1 MCGGADFASAILA
14 VRKTLRRS
22 IMPAQKPDATLDA
35 LNEATPEF
43 EDRQPPRVVIKF
55 GALSDCG
62 KLRDNNEDHYLVARL
77 AKSIQVCKTSLPEP
91 KSAVCPEEDGYLIV
105 VADGMGGEAAGER
118 ASALAVESIEAFAS
132 STLKWFL
139 HSTDGEEKEL
149 VSELRHSLE
158 QADRIVVS
166 RGANYPAFYK
176 MGTTLTM
183 AYSVGTD
190 LFIVHAGDSRA
201 YLYRDGELRQLTSDH
216 TLAQLLI
223 DSGTISPEQAKRHQ
237 ARNVV
242 TNAIGGANEGVFAEI
257 HKINIRDGDILLL
270 CTDGLTEPVSD
281 EAIGEVLDKYADP
294 QEACGRLVDLALDG
308 GGPDNVTAVVVR
320 YRVEQ

>member
-1 MCGGADFASAILA
+1 
-14 VRKTLRRS
+14 
-22 IMPAQKPDATLDA
+22 MPARETHTTLDA

-43 EDRQPPRVVIKF
+43 DARQPPRVAIRF

-62 KLRDNNEDHYLVARL
+62 KVRDNNEDHYLVARL
-77 AKSIQVCKTSLPEP
+77 AKSIQVCKTSLPGP
-91 KSAVCPEEDGYLIV
+91 NGAVSPEEEGYLIV

-118 ASALAVESIEAFAS
+118 ASALAVESIEAFAL

-139 HSTDGEEKEL
+139 HGSGGDEKEL
-149 VSELRHSLE
+149 VNELRHSLE

-166 RGANYPAFYK
+166 QGENYPAHYR

-190 LFIVHAGDSRA
+190 LFVVHAGDSRA
-201 YLYRDGELRQLTSDH
+201 CLFRDGELRQLTNDH
-216 TLAQLLI
+216 TLAQLLV
-223 DSGTISPEQAKRHQ
+223 DAGTISPEQAKRHQ
-237 ARNVV
+237 GRNVV
-242 TNAIGGANEGVFAEI
+242 TNAIGGAREGVFAEI
-257 HKINIRDGDILLL
+257 HKLKIQDGDILLL

-281 EAIGEVLDKYADP
+281 EAIGDVLVEYVDP
-294 QEACGRLVDLALDG
+294 QEACGRLVDLALDA

-320 YRVEQ
+320 YRVDQ

>member
-1 MCGGADFASAILA
+1 MRA
-14 VRKTLRRS
+14 RE
-22 IMPAQKPDATLDA
+22 PHATLDA
-35 LNEATPEF
+35 LNEATPEID
-43 EDRQPPRVVIKF
+43 DRQPSRVAIQF

-62 KLRDNNEDHYLVARL
+62 KVRDNNEDHYLVARL

-91 KSAVCPEEDGYLIV
+91 ESTLSPEEDGYLIV

-118 ASALAVESIEAFAS
+118 ASALAVESIEAFAL

-139 HSTDGEEKEL
+139 HSTSGEEKEL
-149 VSELRHSLE
+149 VNELRQSLE

-166 RGANYPAFYK
+166 RGENHPAFYK

-183 AYSVGTD
+183 GYSVGTD

-201 YLYRDGELRQLTSDH
+201 YLFRDGRLRQLTSDH
-216 TLAQLLI
+216 TLAQLLL
-223 DSGTISPEQAKRHQ
+223 DAGTISPEQAKRHKG
-237 ARNVV
+237 RNVV
-242 TNAIGGANEGVFAEI
+242 TNAIGGASEGVFAEI
-257 HKINIRDGDILLL
+257 HKVNIRDGDILLF

-281 EAIGEVLDKYADP
+281 MVIGEVLREYADP
-294 QEACGRLVDLALDG
+294 QEACGRLVDLSLDE

-320 YRVEQ
+320 YRVDQ